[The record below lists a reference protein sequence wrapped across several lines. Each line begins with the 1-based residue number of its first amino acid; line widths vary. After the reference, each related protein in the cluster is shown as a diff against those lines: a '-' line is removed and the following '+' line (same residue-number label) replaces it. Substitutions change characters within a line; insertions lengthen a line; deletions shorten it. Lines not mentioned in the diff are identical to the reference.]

1 VDYGRGTAN
10 TWSLPVVKAMDDQQ
24 KPDLGEFKPLPDKVF
39 KKLIEKGREEAKEL
53 DKVIRSQFEMSD
65 VDGALRVR

>member
-1 VDYGRGTAN
+1 M
-10 TWSLPVVKAMDDQQ
+10 VKTKADQE

-39 KKLIEKGREEAKEL
+39 KKLIEKGRQDAKEL

>member
-1 VDYGRGTAN
+1 M
-10 TWSLPVVKAMDDQQ
+10 VKTKADQE
-24 KPDLGEFKPLPDKVF
+24 KPDRGEFKPLPDKVF
-39 KKLIEKGREEAKEL
+39 KKLIEKGRQDAKEL